1 MKARVRVTNP
11 NPNRNPNQVGAAWGT
26 VGAQYGAAITLVY
39 TYARRRRARPP
50 PIAAKAAGPFL
61 PSRVELGAWLRFGLP
76 LTVGQVRARVR
87 VRV

>member
-1 MKARVRVTNP
+1 M
-11 NPNRNPNQVGAAWGT
+11 GAAWGT

-39 TYARRRRARPP
+39 TYVRRRRAHPP

-76 LTVGQVRARVR
+76 LTVGQVRGTGTVTVR
-87 VRV
+87 GS